1 MIHTRVIAS
10 SEAGEGTWVE
20 TTFKEVQVGQEFR
33 HYIFQDCYTTYKKL
47 SDGSANAIVISEK
60 TRKSGDQTHFSE
72 DTVVQVF
79 RLVRA
84 A

>member
-60 TRKSGDQTHFSE
+60 TRKSGGRTHFSE
-72 DTVVQVF
+72 DTSVQVF
-79 RLVRA
+79 ISLRA